1 MPSLIACG
9 TESAHALVNVR
20 LKEVARYKK
29 EKKKEEGTGQRES
42 LRRALDRSLREVLAR
57 R

>member
-1 MPSLIACG
+1 MIARA
-9 TESAHALVNVR
+9 TENGHALVNAL
-20 LKEVARYKK
+20 LKEKARYKN

-42 LRRALDRSLREVLAR
+42 LRRALDRSLQEILAR